1 MSVCSVLAQDEK
13 NGNTQKSGS
22 SHRKSATEEEDKT
35 GENVKKLNFFVIN
48 YPVVEGSQVS

>member
-1 MSVCSVLAQDEK
+1 MSVCSVLAQDAK
-13 NGNTQKSGS
+13 NGNTQKSVS

-48 YPVVEGSQVS
+48 YPMVEGSQVS